1 MRLTRHLALLLP
13 LFVWTACVSF
23 DQVAPPVT
31 SAMVAAS
38 TGGTPQMLK
47 RGRDVYAG
55 ACTACHSAEPV
66 RKYTMVRWRE
76 IVGDMAERSELPDT
90 DRSALLA
97 YLSAAKSVAP

>member
-31 SAMVAAS
+31 PAMVAAS
-38 TGGTPQMLK
+38 GGANARTLG

-55 ACTACHSAEPV
+55 ACTACHSAQPV

-76 IVGDMAERSELPDT
+76 IVGDMAERSELPES